1 MKKHEN
7 KMLWTQRDN
16 KNAKHEKQMK
26 CMQEELDLSR
36 GIQGG
41 VEEDFDRLTHVSS
54 RQKVKERGSMYWGGV
69 KEDLDVSRRYRH
81 V

>member
-16 KNAKHEKQMK
+16 KNAKHEKHMK

-41 VEEDFDRLTHVSS
+41 VEEDFDRST
-54 RQKVKERGSMYWGGV
+54 
-69 KEDLDVSRRYRH
+69 
-81 V
+81 